1 MWEDG
6 TFVNDESNSG
16 VGIYESIIEMLVT
29 VYIKKGVR
37 KTITLPY
44 EALDDVKKM
53 VYNNRDKIAG
63 YAICI
68 SDYERVKDVKLLEEC
83 N

>member
-1 MWEDG
+1 M
-6 TFVNDESNSG
+6 
-16 VGIYESIIEMLVT
+16 T
-29 VYIKKGVR
+29 VYIRKGVR

-44 EALDDVKKM
+44 EALDEVKEM